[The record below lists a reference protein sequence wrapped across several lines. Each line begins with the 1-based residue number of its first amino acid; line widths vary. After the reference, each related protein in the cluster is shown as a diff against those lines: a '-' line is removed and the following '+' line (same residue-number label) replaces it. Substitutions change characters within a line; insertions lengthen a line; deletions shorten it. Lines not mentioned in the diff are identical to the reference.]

1 MSSSSSSV
9 APKRTFTRKKEGKT
23 ISVFGLSSEGYGIAS
38 NLASKGYNV
47 SLIDETLGTAME
59 LSPQVAGDYRDI
71 RDILEDEIPLPIK
84 SAKDSISGS
93 RVVFFTPKMRRND
106 EDILSEAKTRIGD
119 VSKNLSS
126 GSLIIFCL
134 PLGIQGSKEI
144 IDRIEHTSGMKCG
157 LDFLFGY
164 LPVESGKT
172 TIFGCDGMLNDFSDV
187 VEAGGLSME
196 VLGVSKAEIVHA
208 QKLVSRYSVLASTF
222 ESAKRLNQLG
232 FDCPRE
238 YKQVFADDLSAELF
252 DLRLVYESLETGDPI
267 LYLASGSIKSIDSYT
282 RFLVDRI
289 REFVRTKELKAA
301 RLRILLFSDN
311 DQMEMRGDR
320 INLAN
325 AVVER
330 LKDFYSDISFMNI
343 MKQGFTLPLEMEK
356 TNLLVFLSGSSEQK
370 LLQLY
375 EDQIAMTKTHVIR
388 ANLPVEFVS

>member
-1 MSSSSSSV
+1 MSLSV
-9 APKRTFTRKKEGKT
+9 SKERTFVGKKEGKSVT
-23 ISVFGLSSEGYGIAS
+23 IYGLSSEGYAIAS
-38 NLASKGYNV
+38 KLASKGYSV

-59 LSPQVAGDYRDI
+59 LRPEVAGDYREL
-71 RDILEDEIPLPIK
+71 RDLLSDEILMTIK
-84 SAKDSISGS
+84 SARESVSNS
-93 RVVFFTPKMRRND
+93 RVVFFTPKVRRSD
-106 EDILSEAKTRIGD
+106 EDILAEAKSRIAD

-126 GSLIIFCL
+126 GSLIVFCL

-144 IDRIEHTSGMKCG
+144 IDRIEHTSGLVSG

-164 LPVESGKT
+164 LPMESGKPT
-172 TIFGCDGMLNDFSDV
+172 VFGCDGKLNDFSDV
-187 VEAGGLSME
+187 IDAAGFSME
-196 VLGVSKAEIVHA
+196 LLGMPKAEIVHA
-208 QKLVSRYSVLASTF
+208 QKLVSRYSGLASIF

-238 YKQVFADDLSAELF
+238 YKQVFADDLSANLF
-252 DLRLVYESLETGDPI
+252 DLRLIYESLETGDPI
-267 LYLASGSIKSIDSYT
+267 LYLVSGSVKSIDSYT

-289 REFVRTKELKAA
+289 REFVRLKELKAS

-320 INLAN
+320 ISLAN

-330 LKDFYSDISFMNI
+330 LRDFYSDIAFMNI

-356 TNLLVFLSGSSEQK
+356 TNLMVFLSGSAEQK
-370 LLQLY
+370 LVQLY
-375 EDQIAMTKTHVIR
+375 EDQMAMTKTHIIR